1 MFACSKCFQVARITA
16 QLVFAGVVHLLTL
29 GDRAIRKFVSYAMG
43 VGADSTCYL
52 KTAVAFPVGVATP
65 RPAVIR
71 PTPVDVLIEA
81 LTNRKIEHSERFV
94 LPDISILA
102 KSLIVAVAQSSS
114 YCCVGAP
121 FCGTAWLRC
130 SGRSTATRR
139 IAVAPLTALVRRA
152 KTVTARSVL
161 ALGNLAHAPSR
172 FREWPPVVSISK
184 LSDSVVVSCTQS
196 ARQLRAVT
204 SLDTTLPFHTSIIP
218 CEVKHGV

>member
-1 MFACSKCFQVARITA
+1 VLTLAFACVVVAVLRRQFVPALAVCLTEIYARESVANEGMFACSKCFQVARITA

-114 YCCVGAP
+114 
-121 FCGTAWLRC
+121 
-130 SGRSTATRR
+130 
-139 IAVAPLTALVRRA
+139 
-152 KTVTARSVL
+152 
-161 ALGNLAHAPSR
+161 
-172 FREWPPVVSISK
+172 
-184 LSDSVVVSCTQS
+184 
-196 ARQLRAVT
+196 
-204 SLDTTLPFHTSIIP
+204 
-218 CEVKHGV
+218 